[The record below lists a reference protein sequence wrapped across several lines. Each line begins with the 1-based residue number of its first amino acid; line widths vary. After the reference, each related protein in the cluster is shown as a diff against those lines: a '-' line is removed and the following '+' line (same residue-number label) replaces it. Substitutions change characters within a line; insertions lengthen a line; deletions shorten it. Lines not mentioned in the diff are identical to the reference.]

1 MSNKSL
7 KEQCFITLVMVII
20 MGAVLLSTYEGPPVS
35 ADAEAGVLYGS
46 AGAAGLQEGSA
57 NDGAADLQQGGAGDD
72 STGSGFSSD
81 GSAAGSSSSRDG
93 SEAGTAANE
102 YEGIIRLHVIA
113 NSDSETDQDLKL
125 KVRDEIISQV
135 GDLNRKASIEES
147 REWLKSQ
154 LDDLEKAAESV
165 IRENGCN
172 YSASAELGVRWIPEK
187 SYGDMYFPAG
197 NYEALTITLG
207 KGEGENWWCVLF
219 PPLCL
224 ITEDEAELEEMGLD
238 SQDQIRVKSWLAEV
252 LDGSS
257 RK

>member
-46 AGAAGLQEGSA
+46 VGAARLQEGSA
-57 NDGAADLQQGGAGDD
+57 NDGAAGLQQGGAGDD
-72 STGSGFSSD
+72 IAG
-81 GSAAGSSSSRDG
+81 GSSSSNG
-93 SEAGTAANE
+93 SAAGTAANE

-113 NSDSETDQDLKL
+113 NSDSEDDQELKL

-135 GDLNRKASIEES
+135 GDLNEKNTIEDS
-147 REWLKSQ
+147 REWLESQ
-154 LDDLEKAAESV
+154 LDDFEKAAESV

-172 YSASAELGVRWIPEK
+172 YKASAELGVRWIPEK

-224 ITEDEAELEEMGLD
+224 ITENEAELEEMGLD

-257 RK
+257 GE